1 MRIVIEAGPK
11 QKKYVAYAPDWPG
24 LERNGK
30 HADAAFLHVDPYRP
44 RYDVI
49 AERAGLGRE
58 YRAEPGSNIILEYEG
73 VSSTDFWGISF
84 AHSEFDLEPISGEE
98 LERQLALLQACW
110 AEFDDIAL
118 RVSPELRK
126 GPRGGGRDRDHIVRH
141 VLAGEIDWVK
151 RLDIRPD
158 LHDIVPQEARNQF
171 HAQIV
176 EAIRELH
183 AQGLQKSRAKGGP
196 FWTHR
201 FLIRHLAYHVMDHA
215 WEMEDK
221 DLTAENAAR

>member
-11 QKKYVAYAPDWPG
+11 QKKYVAYALDWPG

-30 HADAAFLHVDPYRP
+30 SADAAFLHADSYRS
-44 RYDVI
+44 RYEAI
-49 AERAGLGRE
+49 AVRAGLGEE
-58 YRAEPGSNIILEYEG
+58 YRAEPGSTIVLEYDG

-84 AHSEFDLEPISGEE
+84 AHSEFDHEPISGDE

-110 AEFDDIAL
+110 AGFDDIAL
-118 RVSPELRK
+118 RVSPVLRK

-158 LHDIVPQEARNQF
+158 LHEIVPPDARNQF
-171 HAQIV
+171 RAHIV
-176 EAIRELH
+176 DAIRNLH
-183 AQGLQKSRAKGGP
+183 AQGINESRAKGGP
-196 FWTHR
+196 AWTHR

-221 DLTAENAAR
+221 DLTGEEQEV